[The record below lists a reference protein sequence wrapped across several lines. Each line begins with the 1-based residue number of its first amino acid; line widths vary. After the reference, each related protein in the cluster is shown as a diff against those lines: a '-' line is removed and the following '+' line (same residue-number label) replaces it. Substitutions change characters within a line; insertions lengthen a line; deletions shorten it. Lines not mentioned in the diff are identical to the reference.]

1 MIETIIALVVAL
13 IGGAFFYGR
22 NAVKNKQTKDE
33 LESTIEAKKNYEK
46 ISQMDDHDQLA
57 EFDRLRSK
65 RRGLL

>member
-22 NAVKNKQTKDE
+22 NTIKNKQTKVE

-46 ISQMDDHDQLA
+46 ISQMDDDDQLA

-65 RRGLL
+65 RRELL